1 MNLLPEG
8 TNVWVPAI
16 LILVGI
22 VGIVVPVIP
31 GLLLAVLGVLL
42 WAYETGGTT
51 AWTFFGVCV
60 AIYLAGVT
68 VQFLIPGKRLRE
80 QGVKT
85 STLLLAVVLGI
96 IGMFIIPVV
105 GFLIG
110 FVLGIFLVEQGRSR
124 DRAQA
129 WTRTKHALRAVV
141 TSMGIELCAGVLI
154 AITWVVG
161 VLATT

>member
-8 TNVWVPAI
+8 TSVWVPAI

-31 GLLLAVLGVLL
+31 GLLVALLGVLL

-51 AWTFFGVCV
+51 AWTVFGV
-60 AIYLAGVT
+60 ALALYLVGVV
-68 VQFLIPGKRLRE
+68 VQYLVPGRRLRRE
-80 QGVKT
+80 GVRT
-85 STLLLAVVLGI
+85 STLFLAVLLG
-96 IGMFIIPVV
+96 VV
-105 GFLIG
+105 GFFVVPVIGFFAG

-129 WTRTKHALRAVV
+129 WARTKHALRAILM
-141 TSMGIELCAGVLI
+141 SMGIELTAGVLI
-154 AITWVVG
+154 AVTWVVG
-161 VLATT
+161 VALT

>member
-8 TNVWVPAI
+8 TSVWVPAI
-16 LILVGI
+16 LIFVGI
-22 VGIVVPVIP
+22 VGIVIPVIP

-51 AWTFFGVCV
+51 AWTFFGVCL
-60 AIYLAGVT
+60 AIYLAGV
-68 VQFLIPGKRLRE
+68 VIQFLIPGKSLRE

-96 IGMFIIPVV
+96 IGMFIIPIV
-105 GFLIG
+105 GFIIG
-110 FVLGIFLVEQGRSR
+110 FVLGIYLIEHGRTR

-129 WTRTKHALRAVV
+129 WARTKSALVAVV

-154 AITWVVG
+154 AVTWVIG
-161 VLATT
+161 VLAT

>member
-1 MNLLPEG
+1 VNLLPEG
-8 TNVWVPAI
+8 TSVWVPAI
-16 LILVGI
+16 LIFVGI

-51 AWTFFGVCV
+51 AWTFFAVCLAIYVAGV
-60 AIYLAGVT
+60 AI
-68 VQFLIPGKRLRE
+68 QFLVPGKRLRQ

-96 IGMFIIPVV
+96 IGMFVIPIV
-105 GFLIG
+105 GFIIG
-110 FVLGIFLVEQGRSR
+110 FVLGIFLIEQSRSS

-129 WTRTKHALRAVV
+129 WIRTKQAVRAILL
-141 TSMGIELCAGVLI
+141 SMGIELCAGVLI
-154 AITWVVG
+154 AITWVIG
-161 VLATT
+161 VLATS